1 MCDLS
6 YAVLLERVEGD
17 ARTERLVAAVL
28 IAAHAEGVDEQTVDE
43 ARERFDEFLD
53 QDEAANVRHID
64 PFTLALNK
72 ALGVA

>member
-17 ARTERLVAAVL
+17 ARTERLVAAV
-28 IAAHAEGVDEQTVDE
+28 IASQGGDVNEQTVDD
-43 ARERFDEFLD
+43 ARDHLD
-53 QDEAANVRHID
+53 RILVEDEAANVRHID